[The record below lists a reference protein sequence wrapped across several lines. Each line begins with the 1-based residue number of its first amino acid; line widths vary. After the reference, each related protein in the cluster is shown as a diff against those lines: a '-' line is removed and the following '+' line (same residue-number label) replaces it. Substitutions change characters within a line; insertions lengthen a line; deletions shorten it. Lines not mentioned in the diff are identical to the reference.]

1 VTNIIG
7 AAIAFAV
14 ALLLSFANYLISRAI
29 MKKSPQYYS
38 FGAIIHQAI
47 NVAYMV
53 LLYFIAPKTPFD
65 AVYLLVGAVLGIT
78 AGLVLFTSML
88 LKNTK
93 NGK

>member
-1 VTNIIG
+1 MTNIIG
-7 AAIAFAV
+7 AAIALAV

>member
-1 VTNIIG
+1 MTNIIG

-93 NGK
+93 KGK

>member
-1 VTNIIG
+1 MTNIIG

-14 ALLLSFANYLISRAI
+14 ALLLSFANFLISRAI

-78 AGLVLFTSML
+78 AGLALFTSML